1 MQRLEGGLRDAFVGE
16 ALGCQEVQRRVI
28 GRAEHGERGRSE
40 QQLVVR
46 HGRHGLVQRPRA
58 HLLAQVDV
66 VLDDV
71 GLRRLDL
78 ETADHETLGLVETT
92 QAFEQPG

>member
-1 MQRLEGGLRDAFVGE
+1 
-16 ALGCQEVQRRVI
+16 
-28 GRAEHGERGRSE
+28 
-40 QQLVVR
+40 
-46 HGRHGLVQRPRA
+46 
-58 HLLAQVDV
+58 VDV